1 MLITELAPGL
11 EDKPN
16 VEMRQK
22 SVPPVQSTPPAGRLT
37 RRARFRRWLLRK
49 SPYAFVLVLLTAL
62 LLVVLWYRIVIV
74 IWPGTAGVLY
84 HLFTGTQIDYV
95 YPEGLVIIN
104 PLNTMYIYETR
115 KQVALHEFDVLTSKG
130 LTIHLA
136 LAIRYQPEVPL
147 LGILHQ
153 KIGPDYL
160 RRVIIPQAES
170 VMRKELG
177 NYTAEDIYTNK
188 EGLLTNAILLA
199 LDEVGRNF
207 VQVEDIIIRSI
218 TMPEAIKKAI
228 EDKLVQEE
236 LLKSYEYRVQTAN
249 REAER
254 LRIEA
259 GGIKDYHLTVDK
271 GVTEK
276 SLRVQGIEATKDL
289 AKSSNAKMV
298 VIGAGKDGL
307 PIILNTR

>member
-1 MLITELAPGL
+1 M
-11 EDKPN
+11 
-16 VEMRQK
+16 
-22 SVPPVQSTPPAGRLT
+22 
-37 RRARFRRWLLRK
+37 LRK
-49 SPYAFVLVLLTAL
+49 SPYAFVLVLLSAL
-62 LLVVLWYRIVIV
+62 LLVVLWYRIVII

-95 YPEGLVIIN
+95 YPEGLVIVS

-115 KQVALHEFDVLTSKG
+115 KQVAFHEFDVLTSKG

-136 LAIRYQPEVPL
+136 LAVRYQPEVPL

-160 RRVIIPQAES
+160 LRVIIPQAES

-199 LDEVGRNF
+199 LEEVGRNF

-218 TMPEAIKKAI
+218 TLPEAIKKAI

-236 LLKSYEYRVQTAN
+236 VLKSYEYRVQTAN

-259 GGIKDYHLTVDK
+259 GGIKDYHLTVAK
-271 GVTEK
+271 GATEK
-276 SLRVQGIEATKDL
+276 SLRLQGIEATKDL

-307 PIILNTR
+307 PIILNAR

>member
-49 SPYAFVLVLLTAL
+49 SPYAFVLVLLSAL
-62 LLVVLWYRIVIV
+62 LLVVLWYRIVII

-95 YPEGLVIIN
+95 YPEGLVIVS

-115 KQVALHEFDVLTSKG
+115 KQVAFHEFDVLTSKG

-136 LAIRYQPEVPL
+136 LAVRYQPEVPL

-160 RRVIIPQAES
+160 LRVIIPQAES

-199 LDEVGRNF
+199 LEEVGRNF

-218 TMPEAIKKAI
+218 TLPEAIKKAI

-236 LLKSYEYRVQTAN
+236 VLKSYEYRVQTAN

-259 GGIKDYHLTVDK
+259 GGIKDYHLTVAK
-271 GVTEK
+271 GATEK
-276 SLRVQGIEATKDL
+276 SLRLQGIEATKDL

-307 PIILNTR
+307 PIILNAR